1 MKPELQQRLQDAF
14 PELTDD
20 HFAYHE
26 TYLYVVHLPR
36 VSQWLKDNYLHYANV
51 TLFMSQADSR
61 WAGAGRLCFDI
72 PFAGK
77 WGIA

>member
-26 TYLYVVHLPR
+26 TDLYVVALPGVR
-36 VSQWLKDNYLHYANV
+36 KWLRENYLHYANV
-51 TLFMSQADSR
+51 TLFMSQPGSR
-61 WAGAGRLCFDI
+61 WDGAGRMCFDI

-77 WGIA
+77 WEIA

>member
-1 MKPELQQRLQDAF
+1 MNPALMRRPAPAGSKGEESMRITF
-14 PELTDD
+14 K
-20 HFAYHE
+20 
-26 TYLYVVHLPR
+26 
-36 VSQWLKDNYLHYANV
+36 KDLHYANV
-51 TLFMSQADSR
+51 TLFMSQAGSM